1 VRARLSGSLFLG
13 SLFLGSLILW
23 LWLWLWSV
31 TLGSLTLGS
40 VIPGAQAAPPA
51 KRAAK
56 AARGAGKKGA
66 TSTRP
71 GPSDSTSAPADLA
84 AGPAPPISS
93 PAPADPPA
101 QPPAAPGTPGGDK
114 LVPAGAPAP
123 GSEPPA
129 ATAGGEKTAA
139 PAAGEKA
146 AATAGKA
153 NAAAT
158 AAGLPAP
165 GSESA
170 GPATPGGEKVPAG
183 DAAPGAAAV
192 AGPEGGAEANKAAAS
207 PPAGAAARAAGVVPF
222 DGVVL
227 EKGNRDPLAGIR
239 VTVTP
244 WRVLPPPADKK
255 TKVRGPTGEPTGE
268 PIEQTTD
275 PQGRFRYDE
284 LPPGTYQVT
293 LRGPLIQKT
302 QSVETLTA
310 GRRTSITYFAPK
322 RGNPFE
328 VVVRA
333 EAVRK
338 EVTET
343 VLSVDELKRIPGTN
357 NDAIKAV
364 QNLPGVA
371 RAPFISGLLV
381 VWGSSPNDTRV
392 YADGVL
398 IPVLYHFGGLRATIN
413 SEFVSQIT
421 FKPGAYG
428 ADFGRGLGGIVDVAT
443 RSPKDDRIHGSIT
456 LDLIDGS
463 LTLEGPLTKKL
474 HFAVGARVSW
484 ISAFLPLFNRS
495 NIQVSPFYWDYQ
507 VALRYRPTKS
517 DDLDLFIFGSSDSLT
532 ARVENPDPATN
543 VDLNTKSYFS
553 RARLRW
559 THRFSTDTVLTVMPS
574 VGTDTVRLGT
584 GDAAVGVG
592 GLAVSLDILAF
603 VYNLR
608 SELRHRVT
616 SWFNF
621 AGGLDFEGSHTG
633 FDVLAPQLGGS
644 GSGGG
649 GGGGGGGAP
658 LSVLSSVRD
667 QSALDILRTAP
678 YLIARFEF
686 FDKRLVVSPQFRFDA
701 SYIRSYQGT
710 YERTL
715 LSPEPRLLLFGQVV
729 PKYLLLKFGI
739 GLFSQLPQPQELAQS
754 FGNPLLLAERGTT
767 YVAGVESDI
776 TATLNVQG
784 QFFYKDL
791 RSLVVADPTTR
802 FDNGGLG
809 RVVGGDFLIR
819 QKLWKGLFGWIAYT
833 VSRSERKDSPEDP
846 WRLFRYDQTHILT
859 IIASYKLP
867 WWKLEVGVRFR
878 YVTGNPTTPVVGG
891 LRDTTSQDWLQI
903 NGGIYSNR
911 LPAFQQLDLRIDKTW
926 VFNRWKLGL
935 YLDIQNLYNYSNSE
949 ATVYGGRQLYQSA
962 GITGIP
968 FFPNIGLRA
977 DF

>member
-1 VRARLSGSLFLG
+1 LFLG
-13 SLFLGSLILW
+13 AFLGLFILA
-23 LWLWLWSV
+23 
-31 TLGSLTLGS
+31 TGGALT
-40 VIPGAQAAPPA
+40 PRAAWAAETAPTA
-51 KRAAK
+51 KRAVK
-56 AARGAGKKGA
+56 PARGPAQKAGAKPRRTRSGA
-66 TSTRP
+66 AAQP
-71 GPSDSTSAPADLA
+71 VDPA
-84 AGPAPPISS
+84 AGPAPPITEPEQPAAAAQPAAASERS
-93 PAPADPPA
+93 DAAAAPDQSGPPAPAADQAAAAAGSGKTAPSGSGKA
-101 QPPAAPGTPGGDK
+101 ALSGSDKAAPS
-114 LVPAGAPAP
+114 
-123 GSEPPA
+123 GSD
-129 ATAGGEKTAA
+129 TAA

-146 AATAGKA
+146 AASKTVDQ
-153 NAAAT
+153 AAAAGEKPRT
-158 AAGLPAP
+158 APAGESAPAP
-165 GSESA
+165 PGSAAAS
-170 GPATPGGEKVPAG
+170 EKAAAG
-183 DAAPGAAAV
+183 DAAASSAESKQAAV
-192 AGPEGGAEANKAAAS
+192 P
-207 PPAGAAARAAGVVPF
+207 PPAGAARPVVPF

-244 WRVLPPPADKK
+244 WRVLPPPADKNS
-255 TKVRGPTGEPTGE
+255 KVRGPTGEPTGE

-275 PQGRFRYDE
+275 PQGRFHYDE
-284 LPPGTYQVT
+284 LPPGTYQVI

-310 GRRTSITYFAPK
+310 GKRTSITYFAPK

-338 EVTET
+338 EITET
-343 VLSVDELKRIPGTN
+343 VLSVNELKRIPGTN

-381 VWGSSPNDTRV
+381 VWGSAPNDTRV

-421 FKPGAYG
+421 FKPGAYS

-443 RSPKDDRIHGSIT
+443 RSPKDDRVHGSLT

-463 LTLEGPLTKKL
+463 LTLEGPITKKL
-474 HFAVGARVSW
+474 HFAVGARLSW

-517 DDLDLFIFGSSDSLT
+517 DDLDLFIFGSSDSLE

-543 VDLNTKSYFS
+543 VDLNTKNYFS

-574 VGTDTVRLGT
+574 VGTDTVRLGS
-584 GDAAVGVG
+584 GDAAVGIG
-592 GLAVSLDILAF
+592 GVSLSLNILSL

-608 SELRHRVT
+608 SELRHRFT
-616 SWFNF
+616 SWFNV
-621 AGGLDFEGSHTG
+621 AGGVDFEGSHTS
-633 FDVLAPQLGGS
+633 FDVLAPQLGGN

-678 YLIARFEF
+678 YVIARFEF
-686 FDKRLVVSPQFRFDA
+686 FDKRLAVSPQFRFDA

-715 LSPEPRLLLFGQVV
+715 LSPEPRLLVFGQVV

-791 RSLVVADPTTR
+791 RSLVVSDPTTR
-802 FDNGGLG
+802 FNNGGLG

-819 QKLWKGLFGWIAYT
+819 QKLWRGLFGWIAYT
-833 VSRSERKDSPEDP
+833 VSKSERKDSPEDP
-846 WRLFRYDQTHILT
+846 WRLFRFDQTHILT

-867 WWKLEVGVRFR
+867 WWNLEVGVRFR
-878 YVTGNPTTPVVGG
+878 YVTGNPATPVVGG

-903 NGGIYSNR
+903 NGGIYSTR